1 MSLSYNLFGRKGSYW
16 YACRKT
22 VSYCV
27 FAVLLLRVGAAGAV
41 SAGAAVVC
49 VLPAC
54 ELLVE
59 WSLVPSELERLVLL
73 ELELL
78 LFELFLLELELLT
91 LLVLELLFAFVVDG
105 AEVAPAGMELSYS
118 CCVRS
123 SWAFSLAF
131 SVMPS
136 VSASV
141 VRSFWRSGIQ

>member
-59 WSLVPSELERLVLL
+59 WSLVPSELERLMLL

-78 LFELFLLELELLT
+78 LELLLLELEFLE

>member
-78 LFELFLLELELLT
+78 LELLLLELEFLE

>member
-78 LFELFLLELELLT
+78 LFELLLLELELLT

-131 SVMPS
+131 SLMPS

>member
-78 LFELFLLELELLT
+78 LELLLLELELLT

>member
-1 MSLSYNLFGRKGSYW
+1 M
-16 YACRKT
+16 
-22 VSYCV
+22 
-27 FAVLLLRVGAAGAV
+27 
-41 SAGAAVVC
+41 
-49 VLPAC
+49 
-54 ELLVE
+54 
-59 WSLVPSELERLVLL
+59 PSELERLVLL

-78 LFELFLLELELLT
+78 LLELLLLELELLT

-136 VSASV
+136 VSAGV

>member
-78 LFELFLLELELLT
+78 LLELLLLELELLA

>member
-1 MSLSYNLFGRKGSYW
+1 M
-16 YACRKT
+16 
-22 VSYCV
+22 
-27 FAVLLLRVGAAGAV
+27 
-41 SAGAAVVC
+41 
-49 VLPAC
+49 
-54 ELLVE
+54 
-59 WSLVPSELERLVLL
+59 PSELERLVLL

-78 LFELFLLELELLT
+78 LLELLLLELELLT
-91 LLVLELLFAFVVDG
+91 LLELELFFAFVVDG

-123 SWAFSLAF
+123 SCAFSLAF

>member
-1 MSLSYNLFGRKGSYW
+1 MSLSYNFSGRKGSYW

-59 WSLVPSELERLVLL
+59 WSPVPSELERLVLL

-78 LFELFLLELELLT
+78 LLELLLLELELLA

>member
-78 LFELFLLELELLT
+78 LELLLLELELLT
-91 LLVLELLFAFVVDG
+91 LLELELLFAFVVDG

>member
-1 MSLSYNLFGRKGSYW
+1 MSLSYNLSGRKGSYW

-59 WSLVPSELERLVLL
+59 WSPVPSELERLVLL

-78 LFELFLLELELLT
+78 LLELLLLELELLA

-105 AEVAPAGMELSYS
+105 VEVAPAGMELSYS